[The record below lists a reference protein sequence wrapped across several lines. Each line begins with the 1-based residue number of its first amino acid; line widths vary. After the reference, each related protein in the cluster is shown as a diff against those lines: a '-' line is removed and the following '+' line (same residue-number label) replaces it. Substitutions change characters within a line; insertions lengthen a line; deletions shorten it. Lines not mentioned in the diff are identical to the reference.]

1 MYRAE
6 EEERKKETHDAKSFV
21 SRGKKGKNY
30 THLYKQLHELDH
42 LAQMGRCMKKIW
54 LIQCTLNKQKN
65 WLQSYIYYNFF
76 RNANVWLIR
85 RKRIR

>member
-6 EEERKKETHDAKSFV
+6 EEERKKKRHMTRSLS
-21 SRGKKGKNY
+21 SREERKEKY

-76 RNANVWLIR
+76 RNENVLLIH
-85 RKRIR
+85 RIRIR